1 VSRPLSSA
9 LSIRDGLSIN
19 AASHLAWIDGIEQLT
34 VCTSRAAGLDDDGAF
49 FLGIA
54 VREAIVN
61 AVRHGHRFDPRQRVK
76 VGIRIAAG
84 RVIVIT
90 VRDSG
95 PGFDPA
101 AVPDP
106 LAPANL
112 TRPGGRGI
120 LFMRRF
126 ADRVRFSFPKGGG
139 SVVHLEKDLPARSA
153 A

>member
-1 VSRPLSSA
+1 VSPSLSPPLQ
-9 LSIRDGLSIN
+9 IRDGLTID
-19 AASHLAWIDGIEQLT
+19 ATSHLAWIDGIEQLA
-34 VCTSRAAGLDDDGAF
+34 VCTAREAGLDDDGAF

-61 AVRHGHRFDPRQRVK
+61 AVRHGHRFDPRRRVK
-76 VGIRIAAG
+76 VGIRVAAG
-84 RVIVIT
+84 RVMVIT

-101 AVPDP
+101 AIPDP

-112 TRPGGRGI
+112 TKPGGRGI

-126 ADRVRFSFPKGGG
+126 ADRVAFSFPRGGG
-139 SVVHLEKDLPARSA
+139 SLVRLEKDLPVRSA